1 MKIYLTA
8 EGKKELEA
16 KLEYLKTVKREEV
29 TKAIG
34 AAREYGD
41 LSENSEYDTAKEAQA
56 QLEAEIMDIEA
67 KLRDSIL
74 IDKKNIDTSKV
85 SMGCY
90 VKLFDQ
96 DFNEEVEYKI
106 VGSAESNPLKGL
118 ISNESPV
125 GLALMNASVGQ
136 TVTVQTPMG
145 ETKLKV
151 LAIWAAL
158 MPYSYKLVHRLHNKI
173 KYK

>member
-56 QLEAEIMDIEA
+56 QLEAEIMDIET
-67 KLRDSIL
+67 KLRDCVL

-90 VKLFDQ
+90 VKLFDK

-151 LAIWAAL
+151 LAIR
-158 MPYSYKLVHRLHNKI
+158 S
-173 KYK
+173 